1 MTSHSVGDFIFRLK
15 SGRFDQTK
23 AVGWTDSFALRLFE
37 RRVSNCARNDFIVD
51 LYKHDV
57 HVYVN
62 ENQQRLMGT
71 CGLRWAQPTK
81 TCILLIKSISLYAN
95 EHILKYQ
102 HCF

>member
-23 AVGWTDSFALRLFE
+23 DVGWTVSFALRLFE
-37 RRVSNCARNDFIVD
+37 RRFSNCARNDFIVD

-62 ENQQRLMGT
+62 ENQQRLAAPVG
-71 CGLRWAQPTK
+71 
-81 TCILLIKSISLYAN
+81 
-95 EHILKYQ
+95 
-102 HCF
+102 